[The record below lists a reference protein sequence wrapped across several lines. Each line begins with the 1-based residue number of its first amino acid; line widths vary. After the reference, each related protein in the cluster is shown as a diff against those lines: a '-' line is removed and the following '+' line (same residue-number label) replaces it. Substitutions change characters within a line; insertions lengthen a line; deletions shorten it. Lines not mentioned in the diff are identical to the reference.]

1 MTVSRGPAVAA
12 ERYHGLVA
20 TGLLDE
26 GRLDEAARGAAARKV
41 DMERVLLRDY
51 RVPKK
56 STLAALAEHYSLKAV
71 EYDERL
77 PIPPELVEPLDAE
90 ELSKS
95 LWFPLA
101 KCGDTITIAA
111 NAPDDPTV
119 AEQFERYFPGYAC
132 ETMVALR
139 EDILW
144 FIGDYLH
151 DKPGLLIG
159 TERTGLAFW
168 RNTMAHWRTRLACYR
183 TTMAKA
189 RTDLASLRVGL
200 GLTAISDAI
209 IRSGKFKNVNL
220 FWALM
225 AAGLALAVY
234 GLVQYLKLRHRSL
247 RPPAHQ
253 TIVEVSSATMQFIEN
268 YHFIENTGLK
278 TETKKTMLG
287 RLGDFLLGHSTI
299 LYPSPA
305 SRERT
310 HLARERNVLAAQ
322 RTVAGAYRT
331 IYALARTGLAFIRT
345 GISFISIGVGLLSY
359 YEAGPMTVIDSMLI
373 LAGLFMA
380 ADGAL
385 WYLPVR
391 KEQAEP
397 PRCMP
402 S

>member
-1 MTVSRGPAVAA
+1 MTVSKDVAA
-12 ERYHGLVA
+12 MTERYHGLVA
-20 TGLLDE
+20 PGLLDE
-26 GRLDEAARGAAARKV
+26 AMLDEAANAASARSV
-41 DMERVLLRDY
+41 DIERVLFRDY

-56 STLAALAEHYSLKAV
+56 AVLSALSEYYGLKAA

-77 PIPPELVEPLDAE
+77 PVPPELVEGLDGG
-90 ELSKS
+90 ELSSS
-95 LWFPLA
+95 LWFPVA
-101 KCGDTITIAA
+101 RSGSTVTIAA
-111 NAPDDPTV
+111 NDPDDPRV
-119 AEQFERYFPGYAC
+119 GEQFERSFPGHAR

-151 DKPGLLIG
+151 EKPGLLIG
-159 TERTGLAFW
+159 TERTGLAYW

-183 TTMAKA
+183 TGMAKA

-200 GLTAISDAI
+200 GLVAISDAI
-209 IRSGKFKNVNL
+209 IRSGKFKNVYF

-225 AAGLALAVY
+225 AAGLAVAVY
-234 GLVQYLKLRHRSL
+234 GLVQYLKIRHKSL
-247 RPPAHQ
+247 RPPGHQ
-253 TIVEVSSATMQFIEN
+253 TIVEVTSATVQFLEN
-268 YHFIENTGLK
+268 YHFLEDTGLK

-359 YEAGPMTVIDSMLI
+359 YKIGPMTIIDVMLI
-373 LAGLFMA
+373 LSGLFMA
-380 ADGAL
+380 VDGAF

-397 PRCMP
+397 PRCVP
-402 S
+402 G